1 MNINRLQEL
10 KQKLTSEAD
19 LSKIWSFYM
28 DNFADHLEFTELGEP
43 SDNEYLYTVI
53 HKTCEQ
59 IFGKAVKITDFL
71 PIYITEY
78 GFFHAP
84 FQAERRI
91 GGVIY
96 FEDIKIGLIAVSAD
110 YPPTDEVKYSR
121 FSEVLQLPTLNRN
134 DLN

>member
-43 SDNEYLYTVI
+43 SDNEYLHTVLY
-53 HKTCEQ
+53 KTCQQ
-59 IFGKAVKITDFL
+59 IFGRAIKITNFL
-71 PIYITEY
+71 PIYIAEY
-78 GFFHAP
+78 HFFHAP
-84 FQAERRI
+84 FQVERRI

-121 FSEVLQLPTLNRN
+121 FSEVLQLPTPNRN